1 MKCTVVIA
9 LSVSLLLSPTLAI
22 AQVADSPVSLSD
34 AQSFEAPLLSEVS
47 HAEIA
52 DARRAMA
59 SAVSAEKFIDG
70 VKTVFFVAL
79 AAYGAYQAWWADGGS
94 SSTVF
99 VPQQAATSTAGG
111 V

>member
-1 MKCTVVIA
+1 MRSVVSVLLA
-9 LSVSLLLSPTLAI
+9 VSLSLPVTAS
-22 AQVADSPVSLSD
+22 AQSAADSPAGLAT

-70 VKTVFFVAL
+70 VKTVLFAAL
-79 AAYGAYQAWWADGGS
+79 VVYLAWPDGGS
-94 SSTVF
+94 SGTTVLA
-99 VPQQAATSTAGG
+99 PQQAPTTGGG